1 MDIGARGEGQAAGVT
16 VLQLREEKGEG
27 CRDWGRVT
35 CGHPPFRAV
44 SLRAGL
50 LGAPCAPGVPGEQ
63 PRVGRV
69 AGGDTQGAQGSGYL
83 LYGREAFQY
92 FNNRSSCC
100 PSALQLNVSPGCRW
114 HADVKSRWS
123 GYKLRQEKFRLVTEK
138 SVARLFTKEG
148 LAEVLSETWGVPR
161 RRSSKWTNCGFVRL
175 AWHSGIAASDSS
187 GPSPSHL
194 QARIPPTPHPRR

>member
-35 CGHPPFRAV
+35 CGLPPFRAV

-69 AGGDTQGAQGSGYL
+69 AGGDTQGARSSGYL

-100 PSALQLNVSPGCRW
+100 PSALHDFL
-114 HADVKSRWS
+114 
-123 GYKLRQEKFRLVTEK
+123 
-138 SVARLFTKEG
+138 
-148 LAEVLSETWGVPR
+148 PR
-161 RRSSKWTNCGFVRL
+161 RVWRKFSLKLGGFQDAGLRNGL
-175 AWHSGIAASDSS
+175 IAASLGSPGIR
-187 GPSPSHL
+187 GPPQAIPLARLPLICKQGSP
-194 QARIPPTPHPRR
+194 PPTPHPRR